1 MGLTPY
7 LACWTACG
15 LRLSLSCMLLQGQ
28 TADAIA
34 DLDMQV
40 IETPPKYQLA
50 TERLLAETAEPAS
63 LEALTADIRQHLGE
77 LRLLSAG
84 APAVCQETRRLL

>member
-1 MGLTPY
+1 MGLTPF
-7 LACWTACG
+7 LASWTAFDF
-15 LRLSLSCMLLQGQ
+15 RLSLSCLLAQGQ

-40 IETPPKYQLA
+40 IETPPKYHLTA
-50 TERLLAETAEPAS
+50 ERLLSETAEQAS

-77 LRLLSAG
+77 LRRLAAVSWEPRHLL
-84 APAVCQETRRLL
+84 